1 MGSLPEDFDER
12 LKHLP
17 LRKRRELGR
26 VAEIIFEQFIAS
38 AKVKKKEVGVGRV
51 KGNIVRLVLFGS
63 YARGD
68 WVEDRIGGYFSDY
81 DLLVVVD
88 NPIFT
93 KSDYWEQAEL
103 RLDQEWLI
111 TKRIK
116 TPVEFIVHGYGE
128 VVSEL
133 KRGKPF
139 FVDIMRD
146 GITLFDSSRYPIDT
160 TAKIDLSESEM
171 LEEAEGYFDTWY
183 RKSLLSLDLAKYS
196 LNKIKSENDEK
207 QIDLLLRSAAFEAHQ
222 ATEHIYHCL
231 LLTRSLYSPKLHSL
245 RRLRAL
251 SEAYTNSV
259 VAAWPQNL
267 RVYKSRFELLQRA
280 YVEARYSSEYK
291 ITPEELIWL
300 FERIE
305 ILQKLVKT
313 FCEETLKNKTFT
325 IQHN

>member
-88 NPIFT
+88 NPIFAEPEF
-93 KSDYWEQAEL
+93 WEQVDV
-103 RLDQEWLI
+103 RLDQEWLM

-116 TPVEFIVHGYGE
+116 TPVEYIVHGYGE
-128 VVSEL
+128 VVAEL
-133 KRGKPF
+133 KRGRPF

-146 GITLFDSSRYPIDT
+146 GITLFGSNIYPIDST
-160 TAKIDLSESEM
+160 LKIDMSKSEM

-231 LLTRSLYSPKLHSL
+231 LLTRTLYSPKLHNL
-245 RRLRAL
+245 RKLRSL
-251 SEAYTNSV
+251 SEAYTNSIV
-259 VAAWPQNL
+259 PAWPQNL
-267 RVYKSRFELLQRA
+267 RVYKRRFELLQRA

-300 FERIE
+300 FEQIE

-313 FCEETLKNKTFT
+313 FCEETLENKTFT